1 MVTGMARPINMLAS
15 HDLVIEA
22 ETSASRWIMI
32 RRHACASHF
41 SPNKELTCSLVSPR
55 HEDSPTRELK
65 GGLGESALQAAQV
78 DAH

>member
-1 MVTGMARPINMLAS
+1 VRDHEMVTGMARPINMLAS

-22 ETSASRWIMI
+22 ETSASRIMI

-55 HEDSPTRELK
+55 QRFSDL
-65 GGLGESALQAAQV
+65 
-78 DAH
+78 AHT